1 MMFKV
6 ALVLAL
12 ASLWVAVCY
21 RRERQDEAGL
31 TRDVE
36 TQLHALRSELF
47 RR

>member
-1 MMFKV
+1 MMLKV

-12 ASLWVAVCY
+12 ASLWMAVRY

-31 TRDVE
+31 TREVE
-36 TQLHALRSELF
+36 TQLQALRGELF

>member
-6 ALVLAL
+6 ALVFAL

-21 RRERQDEAGL
+21 RREPQDEAGL
-31 TRDVE
+31 TREVE
-36 TQLHALRSELF
+36 AQLQALRSELF